1 MHRRNLFLLATLALS
16 SPWTL
21 AQGYPS
27 KPIRLVVPFPAGGA
41 TDLLARSL
49 AQRLG
54 QGLGQTVVVENK
66 SGGGGSLGSAEVAKA
81 APDGYT
87 LLIATSST
95 HAIGPHLNPKL
106 PYKTTGP
113 NSDFTP
119 IAHVADAT
127 NVLLVPMDL
136 PVKNV
141 KELIAYAKA
150 RPGQL
155 NYASSGNGTIV
166 HLTTEAF
173 KSRAGIY
180 VTHIP
185 YRGTALAIPDLV
197 SNKVQILFDSIVSG
211 MPHVKDG
218 KLKALA
224 VTGRTRSGLAPE
236 LPTVAE
242 SGLPGFYS
250 TTWFGIYGPQRPAA
264 GHHRQAQRRV
274 QQGAA
279 GGRGARAPRPARRR
293 RRRGQH
299 AGAVC
304 RAGAGRQ
311 RALGRPH
318 PRTQDHP
325 GLNMNHRFD
334 WDASYATPRR
344 PVFARN
350 IVSTS
355 HPLAAQAG
363 LRMLANGGNAVDAA
377 IAAAAA
383 MTIVEPVQQRPGLRC
398 LLHPVGRHA
407 AARAERLRP
416 GAGGLDAGV
425 LPPQARRQRDD
436 AAAARLGQ
444 RHRARR
450 GGLVGGPERAFRQ
463 AALRRPAGAGHRHRR
478 ARLHRVGGA
487 GAEVDAGLAGGR
499 AGVAARLC
507 ADLPAA
513 RPRAGRSASCS
524 ACRRRRA
531 CCAPSPPPRAR
542 RCTAARSP
550 KAWRACAREHGGA
563 HHRGRL
569 RRLQARVGEADRAR
583 TTAATRCTRSR
594 PTARASRR

>member
-1 MHRRNLFLLATLALS
+1 MHRRKLFLFATLALN
-16 SPWTL
+16 SPWIL
-21 AQGYPS
+21 AQGYPT

-136 PVKNV
+136 PVKDV

-173 KSRAGIY
+173 KAQAGVY
-180 VTHIP
+180 LTHIP

-224 VTGRTRSGLAPE
+224 VTGRTRSALAPE

-242 SGLPGFYS
+242 SGLPGFVS
-250 TTWFGIYGPQRPAA
+250 TTWFGIYGPRGLPADIT
-264 GHHRQAQRRV
+264 
-274 QQGAA
+274 
-279 GGRGARAPRPARRR
+279 AR
-293 RRRGQH
+293 
-299 AGAVC
+299 
-304 RAGAGRQ
+304 
-311 RALGRPH
+311 
-318 PRTQDHP
+318 
-325 GLNMNHRFD
+325 LNAEFNK
-334 WDASYATPRR
+334 
-344 PVFARN
+344 
-350 IVSTS
+350 
-355 HPLAAQAG
+355 
-363 LRMLANGGNAVDAA
+363 
-377 IAAAAA
+377 A
-383 MTIVEPVQQRPGLRC
+383 MQSAEVR
-398 LLHPVGRHA
+398 
-407 AARAERLRP
+407 ERL
-416 GAGGLDAGV
+416 
-425 LPPQARRQRDD
+425 
-436 AAAARLGQ
+436 ARLG
-444 RHRARR
+444 AD
-450 GGLVGGPERAFRQ
+450 VGAANTPAQFAAMVQADSDRWAAIIRERKIS
-463 AALRRPAGAGHRHRR
+463 L
-478 ARLHRVGGA
+478 
-487 GAEVDAGLAGGR
+487 D
-499 AGVAARLC
+499 
-507 ADLPAA
+507 
-513 RPRAGRSASCS
+513 
-524 ACRRRRA
+524 
-531 CCAPSPPPRAR
+531 
-542 RCTAARSP
+542 
-550 KAWRACAREHGGA
+550 
-563 HHRGRL
+563 
-569 RRLQARVGEADRAR
+569 
-583 TTAATRCTRSR
+583 
-594 PTARASRR
+594 